1 MIALPSIAFGGF
13 SGSAK
18 GVTARHVDGRSIL
31 SLKCYPSGYPTGVQ
45 LARRASLKM
54 ISKSWKELTDAQRQG
69 WDQLADSALGR
80 SILGQRAK
88 LSGMNL
94 YVRLNSNLIL
104 SGASIRSD
112 APIGQDTVP
121 NVVFGAM
128 YVNSSSVLIESI
140 NEENDDFR
148 LVVKMSDA
156 QSVGVSNAWSRT
168 VVVTSSEETDW
179 GELDLTDAFADV
191 LGTEVEDGKKYFVE
205 IYWID
210 SVTGFSGPVTKF
222 SGIAGPDPIYG
233 SASGENSRALVRVK
247 HQEDP
252 IDRTYFENFEYE
264 LSRGSVIGSVK
275 GIYGWRGSRSNA
287 YVEMDPAVAAR
298 FEEQRGYALVRSNRN
313 TSWSINILE
322 IEITDYN
329 DTKRLMVAPTS
340 SQNAYGYDC
349 FDTVAPL
356 PI

>member
-1 MIALPSIAFGGF
+1 MIARPSIAFDAFAGT
-13 SGSAK
+13 AK
-18 GVTARHVDGRSIL
+18 DVTARKVGGRTVL
-31 SLKCYPSGYPTGVQ
+31 SVRAKQPPTVTPAQAISRNRLATISRSYKNLPADEMDRWIQ
-45 LARRASLKM
+45 LAKNYNASSSLGKGAT
-54 ISKSWKELTDAQRQG
+54 LTG
-69 WDQLADSALGR
+69 H
-80 SILGQRAK
+80 
-88 LSGMNL
+88 NL
-94 YVRLNSNLIL
+94 YVRLNSNLVMVG
-104 SGASIRSD
+104 SAARTT
-112 APIGQDTVP
+112 APVGLDNVP
-121 NVVFGAM
+121 PVQIGAM
-128 YVNSSSVLIESI
+128 YVNSSAVLIENV
-140 NEENDDFR
+140 NEVNDDLR
-148 LVVKMSDA
+148 MVVKMSDA
-156 QSVGVSNAWSRT
+156 QSVGVSSAWSKA
-168 VVVTSSEETDW
+168 VVVSSTEETDW
-179 GELDLTDAFADV
+179 SELDLTDAFADV
-191 LGTEVEDGKKYFVE
+191 LGNVVDGQKYFVE

-210 SVTGFSGPVTKF
+210 SVTGFPGPVLQI
-222 SGIAGPDPIYG
+222 SGIAGPNPIYG
-233 SASGENSRALVRVK
+233 GSSGDNGRALVRVK
-247 HQEDP
+247 HLEDP

>member
-1 MIALPSIAFGGF
+1 MKALPSIAYDAF
-13 SGSAK
+13 SGTAK
-18 GVTARHVDGRSIL
+18 DVTARRVGGRTIL
-31 SLKCYPSGYPTGVQ
+31 SVRATQSALVSPAQAVSRNRLSLISRSFRNLSDEEMARWAQ
-45 LARRASLKM
+45 LAEQYNAS
-54 ISKSWKELTDAQRQG
+54 S
-69 WDQLADSALGR
+69 
-80 SILGQRAK
+80 SIGKGATFTAH
-88 LSGMNL
+88 NIF
-94 YVRLNSNLIL
+94 VRLNSNLVMV
-104 SGASIRSD
+104 GGVQRTE
-112 APIGQDTVP
+112 APIGLDDVP
-121 NVVFGAM
+121 GVRLSVM
-128 YVNSSSVLIESI
+128 YVSSDEVILESV
-140 NEENDDFR
+140 EEPDSDLR
-148 LVVKMSDA
+148 MVVKMSAA
-156 QSVGVSNAWSRT
+156 QSPGVSSAWSKT
-168 VVVTSSEETDW
+168 VIVSSTEETDW

-191 LGTEVEDGKKYFVE
+191 LGVGVEDGKKYFVE
-205 IYWID
+205 LYWIH
-210 SVTGFSGPVTKF
+210 SVTGFSGQPLQF

-233 SASGENSRALVRVK
+233 AAAGENSRALMRVK
-247 HQEDP
+247 HLEDP
-252 IDRTYFENFEYE
+252 LDRTYFENFEYE

-340 SQNAYGYDC
+340 SNNAYGYDC